1 MYGYAMN
8 KEDFQS
14 RLAKV
19 EGQVRGLQ
27 RMIDE
32 DKYCIDIL
40 TQLNATT
47 ARSKAIGVGLLDSHV
62 RHCVR
67 ESIERG
73 QGDAEIE
80 LLVAAVARFVGRV
93 SKPDRPAPCTTTRR
107 SPHMIENASFVVPT
121 ISCGHCK
128 GAIEGAAGAA
138 RRGRRGGRRHRGASA

>member
-8 KEDFQS
+8 KEDFLS

-32 DKYCIDIL
+32 DKYCIDIM

-47 ARSKAIGVGLLDSHV
+47 AALKAIGVGLLDSHV
-62 RHCVR
+62 RHCLR
-67 ESIERG
+67 ESVERG

-80 LLVAAVARFVGRV
+80 LLVTAVARFVG
-93 SKPDRPAPCTTTRR
+93 K
-107 SPHMIENASFVVPT
+107 
-121 ISCGHCK
+121 
-128 GAIEGAAGAA
+128 
-138 RRGRRGGRRHRGASA
+138 